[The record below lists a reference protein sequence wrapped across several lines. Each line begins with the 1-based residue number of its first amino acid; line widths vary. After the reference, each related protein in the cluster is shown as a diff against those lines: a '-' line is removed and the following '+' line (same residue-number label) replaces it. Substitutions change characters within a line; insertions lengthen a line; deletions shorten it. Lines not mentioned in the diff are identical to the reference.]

1 MEDKDIL
8 GKEFICCRFDST
20 DRLRFHGAYED
31 IIGCTSTVL
40 SLHDRYKEYAL
51 VEITLKNGKKD
62 TRHFPT
68 ELIKQQIQ
76 ERESRPIEY
85 YFDEVRKILAT
96 L

>member
-8 GKEFICCRFDST
+8 GKEFICCKFDST
-20 DRLRFHGAYED
+20 DRLRFHDSYED
-31 IIGCTSTVL
+31 IIGCTSNVL
-40 SLHDRYKEYAL
+40 SLHDEYKEYAL

-62 TRHFPT
+62 TKYFPT
-68 ELIKQQIQ
+68 EVIKQQIQ

-85 YFDEVRKILAT
+85 YFDNVRKILTT

>member
-20 DRLRFHGAYED
+20 DRLKFHGAYEN

-40 SLHDRYKEYAL
+40 NFHSIYKEYAQ
-51 VEITLKNGKKD
+51 VEITLKNGKKY

-68 ELIKQQIQ
+68 EVIKQQIQ

-85 YFDEVRKILAT
+85 YFDEVRKILAM